1 MMFIHRNC
9 FHFSHVAFTS
19 SRNVYLSRC
28 LFVLEPF
35 ILCAS
40 LYVRKCH
47 MCGMPKSIS
56 EERDGKWFSALENRE
71 FYPFSRV
78 SASYVKDKLS
88 SFYSR
93 YAQPKYARE
102 HAVWLITETGYG
114 SIWAEVVL
122 RWEFF
127 GKWDFQT
134 KAKRYLSTITVKR
147 WRFNENTHA
156 RRCWAR
162 FEWNWYL
169 YCGTEKTLQRNRV
182 LCALDWFEA
191 FEQFCRFLQI
201 DFSFLLSID
210 SL

>member
-1 MMFIHRNC
+1 M
-9 FHFSHVAFTS
+9 S
-19 SRNVYLSRC
+19 
-28 LFVLEPF
+28 
-35 ILCAS
+35 LCARAFHS
-40 LYVRKCH
+40 VCVPLC
-47 MCGMPKSIS
+47 
-56 EERDGKWFSALENRE
+56 EEM
-71 FYPFSRV
+71 
-78 SASYVKDKLS
+78 SYVWHAKEYFQETVNGFPHLKTENFTLFRAWVLKGKLS

-102 HAVWLITETGYG
+102 HAAWLITETGYG

-122 RWEFF
+122 RREFF

-134 KAKRYLSTITVKR
+134 KPERYLSTITVKR
-147 WRFNENTHA
+147 WRFSENTHA